1 MSSSNVERNNTN
13 QMPENRGNY
22 QNTQQSMRMYIDQHD
37 RTIKHKGYID
47 TIKAP
52 FNTRILSINT
62 CGFAPSN
69 DDKVEMM
76 IEKCKE
82 LRIDVLLLNE
92 TNTKWSHRNQ
102 DKIKRRLK
110 ELGREINIK
119 TADSGRW
126 ELTKKEWLPGG
137 VMSVVR
143 GSVASLVQDE
153 EVYKGKYGNWIAM
166 KIVGKEKTV
175 VFINFYRI
183 PVTSNKDATCSSLIQ
198 YNLIDGKAKTAAQY
212 RSEIF
217 EEIEKYIK
225 DNEDITDVLIAG
237 DMNQSI
243 GSIEVQKFFERIGVV
258 DVHQLHNNIELKQ
271 LDHTESRGSKPID
284 TIAISRGLK
293 EFVEGCM
300 LQECNDIILTDHRS
314 YIIDLNLE
322 AYFDQ
327 HLSEWDQ
334 INHSIL
340 NPSRRSHR
348 EKFYMSLHTQLSFI
362 DIEEKILEIY
372 DHPSNEQIEVI
383 DEMITDVLQ
392 NAVRSIQGIN
402 RNIPFSQQKVT
413 VRAKKMF

>member
-22 QNTQQSMRMYIDQHD
+22 QNTQQSMRMYIDQND

-62 CGFAPSN
+62 CGFALSN

-82 LRIDVLLLNE
+82 LGIDVLLLNE

-137 VMSVVR
+137 VMSAVR

-183 PVTSNKDATCSSLIQ
+183 PVTSNKDAMCSSLI
-198 YNLIDGKAKTAAQY
+198 
-212 RSEIF
+212 
-217 EEIEKYIK
+217 
-225 DNEDITDVLIAG
+225 
-237 DMNQSI
+237 
-243 GSIEVQKFFERIGVV
+243 
-258 DVHQLHNNIELKQ
+258 
-271 LDHTESRGSKPID
+271 
-284 TIAISRGLK
+284 
-293 EFVEGCM
+293 
-300 LQECNDIILTDHRS
+300 
-314 YIIDLNLE
+314 
-322 AYFDQ
+322 
-327 HLSEWDQ
+327 
-334 INHSIL
+334 
-340 NPSRRSHR
+340 
-348 EKFYMSLHTQLSFI
+348 
-362 DIEEKILEIY
+362 
-372 DHPSNEQIEVI
+372 
-383 DEMITDVLQ
+383 
-392 NAVRSIQGIN
+392 
-402 RNIPFSQQKVT
+402 
-413 VRAKKMF
+413 